1 VKTGP
6 PFTLADIEAMP
17 IPQLDALD
25 AAAITKAAATIPSL
39 EREELVEFLAALDL
53 LKEHKQYAAADAHAE
68 EEVELSRKLAAAAD
82 AAIAGIAAGTAALQ
96 DL

>member
-1 VKTGP
+1 MKADP

-17 IPQLDALD
+17 IPQMDALD

-39 EREELVEFLAALDL
+39 GRQELEEFLAALDL
-53 LKEHKQYAAADAHAE
+53 LKEHKQYAAADAYAE
-68 EEVELSRKLAAAAD
+68 GEVALSQQLAAAAD
-82 AAIAGIAAGTAALQ
+82 AAIAGIAAGKAALQ